1 MKYGV
6 DIMPVLKPKDMAEKL
21 GVTVKTLQKWDNQG
35 ILKAYRTPT
44 NRRYY
49 TEEQYLQYIG
59 KSSGNEQTRKN
70 VAYARVSTYGQKDDL
85 SNQIAFIRQFAN
97 AREVIIDET
106 ITDIG
111 SGLNYNRKKWNHL
124 LDEVMQN
131 KIAVIY
137 ITYKDRFIRFG
148 YEWFERLC
156 QKYGTKIVVLNNPD
170 TSPDKEMVDDLVS
183 IIHVFSGRLYGLR
196 KYKKKLQQDSSLK
209 GGEKDDTYPKG
220 KAVSQ
225 PNNEKGSG

>member
-1 MKYGV
+1 
-6 DIMPVLKPKDMAEKL
+6 MPMLKPKDMAEKL

-59 KSSGNEQTRKN
+59 KPLRGKQTRKN

-85 SNQIAFIRQFAN
+85 ADQIAFIRQFAN
-97 AREVIIDET
+97 AKGVIIDEA

-111 SGLNYNRKKWNHL
+111 SGLNYNRKKWNQL
-124 LDEVMQN
+124 FDEVMQN
-131 KIAVIY
+131 KVATIY

-148 YEWFERLC
+148 YEWFEHLC
-156 QKYGTKIVVLNNPD
+156 QRHGTEIVVLNNPD
-170 TSPDKEMVDDLVS
+170 TSPDKELVDDLVS
-183 IIHVFSGRLYGLR
+183 IIHVFSCRLYGLR
-196 KYKKKLQQDSSLK
+196 KYKKKLQGDISLK
-209 GGEKDDTYPKG
+209 GGEKHASHAKG
-220 KAVSQ
+220 KVISESD
-225 PNNEKGSG
+225 NEKGAR